1 MYDLVS
7 IGTVVFDLFFK
18 GESLTFEDNRFELAI
33 GGKYFVDTF
42 YENLGG
48 GATNVAVGAK
58 KNGLQVGLAA
68 TIGDNV
74 FKKLILEKLDEQQI
88 DHSLSLIEPDY
99 YNVSAVLVAGTG
111 DRTIVNYRSKNQ
123 MMYSTPEQFE
133 TLAQTKMVY
142 LANLPSVSLDDRATM
157 LKYFKEKGI
166 MTFANI
172 GVADCKKPFSE
183 IRNFLSQIDVLIINC
198 HEFSELVRKPYDE
211 INFKEY
217 VKDQYLGEFKDLVL
231 VLTDGTNG
239 SYGYYEGK
247 VYVEPAVIADVIDA
261 TGAGDAYTAGFI
273 SEYYKSKDIQSGMK
287 NGAKY
292 SSEIVSRVRSN

>member
-18 GESLTFEDNRFELAI
+18 GESLTFENDRFELAI

-58 KNGLQVGLAA
+58 KNGMSVGLAA

-88 DHSLSLIEPDY
+88 DHSLSIIEPDY
-99 YNVSAVLVAGTG
+99 YNISAVLVAGTG

-123 MMYSTPEQFE
+123 LMYSTEEQFE
-133 TLAQTKMVY
+133 KLSQTKCIY
-142 LANLPSVSLDDRATM
+142 LANLPSITLDDRAKM
-157 LKYFKEKGI
+157 LQFFKNNGI
-166 MTFANI
+166 MTFSNI
-172 GVADCKKPFSE
+172 GVADCKKPFEE
-183 IRNFLSQIDVLIINC
+183 IRNFLTHIDVLIINC
-198 HEFSELVRKPYDE
+198 HEFAEMVRKPYEE

-217 VKDQYLGEFKDLVL
+217 VKDQYLGEFKNLAL
-231 VLTDGTNG
+231 ILTDGTNG
-239 SYGYYEGK
+239 SYGYYDGT
-247 VYVEPAVIADVIDA
+247 VYFEPAVKAEVVDA

-273 SEYYKSKDIQSGMK
+273 SEFYKTKDIQAGMK

-292 SSEIVSRVRSN
+292 SSAIVSRVRSN

>member
-18 GESLTFEDNRFELAI
+18 GDNLTFEGERFELAI

-58 KNGLQVGLAA
+58 KNGMNVGLAA

-74 FKKLILEKLDEQQI
+74 FKKLIMEKLDEQQI
-88 DHSLSLIEPDY
+88 DHSLSLIEQDY
-99 YNVSAVLVAGTG
+99 YNISAVLVAGTG

-123 MMYSTPEQFE
+123 LMYSTPEQFE
-133 TLAQTKMVY
+133 KLSQTKAIY
-142 LANLPSVSLDDRATM
+142 LANLPSITLDDRAKM
-157 LKYFKEKGI
+157 LQYFKEKNI
-166 MTFANI
+166 MTFSNI
-172 GVADCKKPFSE
+172 GIADCKKPFTE
-183 IRNFLSQIDVLIINC
+183 IRNFLSHIDVLIINC
-198 HEFSELVRKPYDE
+198 HEFSEMVRKPFDE

-239 SYGYYEGK
+239 SYGYFNGQ
-247 VYVEPAVIADVIDA
+247 VYFEPAVIADVIDA

-273 SEYYKSKDIQSGMK
+273 SEYYKTKDIQAGMK

-292 SSEIVSRVRSN
+292 SSEIVSKVRSN

>member
-18 GESLTFEDNRFELAI
+18 GESLTFEGERFELAI

-58 KNGLQVGLAA
+58 KNGMNVGLAA

-74 FKKLILEKLDEQQI
+74 FKKLIMEKLDEQQI
-88 DHSLSLIEPDY
+88 DYSLSLIEQDY
-99 YNVSAVLVAGTG
+99 YNISAVLVAGSG

-123 MMYSTPEQFE
+123 LMYSTQEQFE
-133 TLAQTKMVY
+133 KLSQTKAIY
-142 LANLPSVSLDDRATM
+142 LANLPSISLDDRAKM
-157 LKYFKEKGI
+157 LEFFKQKGI
-166 MTFANI
+166 MTFSNI
-172 GVADCKKPFSE
+172 GIADCKKPFAE
-183 IRNFLSQIDVLIINC
+183 IRNFLSHIDVLIINC
-198 HEFSELVRKPYDE
+198 HEFSEMVRKTFEE

-239 SYGYYEGK
+239 SYGYYDGK
-247 VYVEPAVIADVIDA
+247 VYFEPAVIAEVIDA

-273 SEYYKSKDIQSGMK
+273 SEYYKTKDIQAGMH

-292 SSEIVSRVRSN
+292 SSEIVSKVRSN